1 MWVLVAGIAGS
12 GYWVFIKN
20 RETTEQTVTT
30 SAENG
35 DTQVI
40 KIGFEITRTR
50 KELDDLRQSVAI
62 SKNIFNTPSFKNLE
76 DLSVAILPEKITKR
90 ENPFMATEWKARAE
104 KQLAPNTV
112 AQPSGGMQ
120 TSTSTQSLTGN

>member
-20 RETTEQTVTT
+20 REAIEQTVTST
-30 SAENG
+30 ESD

-40 KIGFEITRTR
+40 KIGLEITRTL
-50 KELDDLRQSVAI
+50 KELDDLRQSVAS
-62 SKNIFNTPSFKNLE
+62 SKNIFNMPLFKNLE

-90 ENPFMATEWKARAE
+90 ENPFTPVGGRARIE
-104 KQLAPNTV
+104 KQPAPNNLPQ
-112 AQPSGGMQ
+112 ASGGTQ
-120 TSTSTQSLTGN
+120 TSTSTQSLPGN